1 MSKTKTTTT
10 NSNLFL
16 AELLVI
22 LEAYHVRKL
31 QKLQEIRS
39 SIVNINPALLEKTV
53 EKLLLVSPNRTDY
66 LTFLTQYVMPCSI
79 HSPASESLVKIF
91 NKTH

>member
-1 MSKTKTTTT
+1 MSKTETTTT

-31 QKLQEIRS
+31 QKLQEIRNG
-39 SIVNINPALLEKTV
+39 IVDINPALLEKTV
-53 EKLLLVSPNRTDY
+53 EKLLVVSPNRTDY
-66 LTFLTQYVMPCSI
+66 LTFLTQSVLAGGNGLALF
-79 HSPASESLVKIF
+79 HSL
-91 NKTH
+91 TRQ